1 MPRCPSRV
9 DCHPALWTA
18 SGQPGGTGDAAMST
32 VVPDYNGDTENV
44 TNHGMAGDRVRGG
57 GEKERRV
64 REDSVRVR

>member
-1 MPRCPSRV
+1 
-9 DCHPALWTA
+9 
-18 SGQPGGTGDAAMST
+18 MST